1 MLFRR
6 KQDPG
11 ENNAVTVVRDVVEIV
26 AIVAAGIWAFYV
38 FAYENRIKPSLADPD
53 VNVAASM
60 QRLGTHNGFIAVSLR
75 LELRNVGTVKAHFL
89 GLAVNVYGQ
98 RIVAAAPKVTLDH
111 PQLKYEF
118 RGFYRTQPPV
128 PVYSWAYI
136 TRLGNPSTGQETTL
150 DPGTMIENQRTF
162 YVPQGRFD
170 LLTLGIEAPYTK
182 FDETIP
188 THLSVD
194 KQGAVAVVA
203 SSLAK
208 VNQYNIKPLTSI
220 DIR

>member
-6 KQDPG
+6 REG
-11 ENNAVTVVRDVVEIV
+11 EPHAVTVVRDIVEVI
-26 AIVAAGIWAFYV
+26 AIIAAGIWAFYV

-53 VNVAASM
+53 VNLAASM
-60 QRLGTHNGFIAVSLR
+60 QRLGTHNGFIGVSLH
-75 LELRNVGTVKAHFL
+75 LQLRNVGTVKAHFL

-98 RIVAAAPKVTLDH
+98 RIVAAAPKPAPGPTL
-111 PQLKYEF
+111 LKYEF
-118 RGFYRTQPPV
+118 RAFYRTEPAV

-136 TRLGNPSTGQETTL
+136 TRIGNPSTGQETTL
-150 DPGTMIENQRTF
+150 DPGTVIENERTF

-170 LLTLGIEAPYTK
+170 LLLLGIDAPYTK

-188 THLSVD
+188 THLSVTRE
-194 KQGAVAVVA
+194 GAVSVIP
-203 SSLAK
+203 SSFSK
-208 VNQYNIKPLTSI
+208 VNQFNIKPVTSL

>member
-6 KQDPG
+6 REG
-11 ENNAVTVVRDVVEIV
+11 ETHAITVVRDIVEIV

-38 FAYENRIKPSLADPD
+38 FAYENRIKPSMADPD
-53 VNVAASM
+53 VNLTASM
-60 QRLGTHNGFIAVSLR
+60 QRLGTRNGFIGVSVHLQ
-75 LELRNVGTVKAHFL
+75 LRNVGTVKARFL

-98 RIVAAAPKVTLDH
+98 RIVAAAPKPAAGPT
-111 PQLKYEF
+111 PLKYEF
-118 RGFYRTQPPV
+118 QAFYRTEQPV
-128 PVYSWAYI
+128 PVYSWAYV

-150 DPGTMIENQRTF
+150 DPGTAIDNERTF

-170 LLTLGIEAPYTK
+170 LLVLGIHAPYTK

-188 THLSVD
+188 TRISVSRD
-194 KQGAVAVVA
+194 GAVSLVP
-203 SSLAK
+203 SSLSK
-208 VNQYNIKPLTSI
+208 VNQYNIRPVASL